1 MKSTNLL
8 LPHAF
13 AKIGWCILLPSIAIG
28 AAILLSSITASDY
41 ARILGL
47 NSANAG
53 AIAETIIND
62 AAIIGIILGAIFV
75 TCAKEPVED
84 EMISS
89 VRRDSLLVAFYISC
103 ALLIASTILV
113 NGLYY
118 INVMMY
124 NMFAIPLVFLAV
136 FRIKIWRLKK
146 SNTDEE

>member
-1 MKSTNLL
+1 M
-8 LPHAF
+8 PHAF
-13 AKIGWCILLPSIAIG
+13 AKIGWCMLLPSIAIG

-41 ARILGL
+41 ARIL
-47 NSANAG
+47 NING
-53 AIAETIIND
+53 AVAEIIIND

-75 TCAKEPVED
+75 TCAKEPIED

-89 VRRDSLLVAFYISC
+89 ARRDSLLVAFYISC

-113 NGLYY
+113 NGLFY

>member
-1 MKSTNLL
+1 
-8 LPHAF
+8 
-13 AKIGWCILLPSIAIG
+13 
-28 AAILLSSITASDY
+28 
-41 ARILGL
+41 
-47 NSANAG
+47 
-53 AIAETIIND
+53 
-62 AAIIGIILGAIFV
+62 
-75 TCAKEPVED
+75 
-84 EMISS
+84 MISS

-113 NGLYY
+113 NGLFY

>member
-13 AKIGWCILLPSIAIG
+13 AKICWCILLPSIAIG

-41 ARILGL
+41 ARIL
-47 NSANAG
+47 NING
-53 AIAETIIND
+53 AVAEIIIND
-62 AAIIGIILGAIFV
+62 TAIIGIILGAIFV

-113 NGLYY
+113 NGLFY

-146 SNTDEE
+146 GNTDEE

>member
-41 ARILGL
+41 ARIL
-47 NSANAG
+47 NING
-53 AIAETIIND
+53 AVAETIIND

-103 ALLIASTILV
+103 TLLIASTILV

-124 NMFAIPLVFLAV
+124 NMFAIPLIFLAV